1 MIKSQDAGVT
11 GVRINGE
18 VPLSEM
24 FGYIGSLRTMTSGRG
39 QFSMEFSHYAGC
51 PNSVAE
57 EVIKK
62 ANAA

>member
-1 MIKSQDAGVT
+1 
-11 GVRINGE
+11 
-18 VPLSEM
+18 
-24 FGYIGSLRTMTSGRG
+24 
-39 QFSMEFSHYAGC
+39 MEFSHYAGC